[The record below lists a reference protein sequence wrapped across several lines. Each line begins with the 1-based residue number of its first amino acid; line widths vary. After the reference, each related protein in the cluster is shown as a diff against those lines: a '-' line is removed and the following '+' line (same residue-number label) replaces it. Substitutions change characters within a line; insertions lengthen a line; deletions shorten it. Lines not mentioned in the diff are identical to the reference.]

1 MEYSSFLKL
10 CSIIS
15 PQVQVNDEMSRRRSG
30 KDSMSVEIMLN
41 FLIWLAGGSYLDI
54 KLSAAISKAAF
65 YSYIYK
71 GMDAILDAEAL
82 EYKLPST
89 TKELDEATQGF
100 ELSSHGKGWVAC
112 LDGFLLQNKVPSKS
126 DTGNV
131 KAYFSGHYQTDG
143 INVQAACDHKCR
155 FVYAALAV
163 PGGANDIAA
172 FKKTQFSQMVQCCLS
187 ESLLLV
193 TIHMFALRHY

>member
-1 MEYSSFLKL
+1 
-10 CSIIS
+10 
-15 PQVQVNDEMSRRRSG
+15 
-30 KDSMSVEIMLN
+30 
-41 FLIWLAGGSYLDI
+41 
-54 KLSAAISKAAF
+54 
-65 YSYIYK
+65 
-71 GMDAILDAEAL
+71 MDAILDNEVLA
-82 EYKLPST
+82 YKFPDT
-89 TKELDEATQGF
+89 VKELNEAAQGF
-100 ELSSHGKGWVAC
+100 DSLSSYGKGCVAC